1 MTSLEKNEMKYQ
13 ILHLQGEVNALKF
26 LNDKQA
32 KKIEELEYE
41 NEKLRGGA
49 PSAKQLSIDD
59 VEIPQI
65 DLEVIKESRFQ
76 LTKTMKEVIQLL
88 KTPSVTSANYLDL
101 PDPNESAANPVDEL
115 LSKDNFVFH
124 SQENNHHQPLP
135 TNKIK
140 TFKEPRTEPT
150 SDKESL
156 SSPKN
161 KEPIYEL
168 TNGQLVEQNG
178 QKDNRSLDI
187 FPDILNDH
195 KKSNL
200 DYFDKRE
207 FIEITS
213 ADAQAAR
220 GDINSFINSQSE
232 ISKSPPL
239 LPHEESDAETISLET
254 DEDDA
259 NEEILEKI
267 GNLKPNDFPGSPTSK
282 FKRLSP
288 STSSSLF
295 INDDLILNDNKTT
308 PSPSPSP
315 PSELNSNTN
324 PTFNELSPLP
334 TIQLQPITL
343 DNSNYKL
350 FSNSHS
356 NSLVI
361 VYFNPSTNNST
372 SLEVRGTIPELKLPL
387 TLLKDVSKIVD
398 IFILGIDQE
407 SQEYKFIVVLED
419 TIEYVKS
426 TKGVVTQKVLIN
438 ATAIN
443 SGKVNALDLISIES
457 KNKKDQS
464 WGLVVSS
471 VNTSNT
477 KIKVFEIV
485 CNTDCTMESL
495 SQFTSTDSLFL
506 KWYKNDNARRI
517 RSSKSHKRTTSA
529 DDIMLPY
536 EVIFKQD
543 NKVFGWNIIL
553 KKKTPI
559 FDVDA
564 KSELLLQDNFVLY
577 TSDEGVNLYN
587 LQTEEKQLVKATG
600 GLSNWAI
607 LTHGDGTIVNFTD
620 QLVAV
625 FDTKLQLLRTD
636 KVDNDVNIS
645 NAVTSTRSQA
655 YIASDESRLLLY
667 PTKAV

>member
-26 LNDKQA
+26 LNDKQS

-49 PSAKQLSIDD
+49 PSDKQLSIDD

-101 PDPNESAANPVDEL
+101 PDPNESVANPVDEL
-115 LSKDNFVFH
+115 LAKDNFVFH
-124 SQENNHHQPLP
+124 TQENNHHQPLP

-140 TFKEPRTEPT
+140 AFKEPRPEP
-150 SDKESL
+150 EPL
-156 SSPKN
+156 SKD

-168 TNGQLVEQNG
+168 KHGQLVEQNG
-178 QKDNRSLDI
+178 ANGQKDNQSVDI
-187 FPDILNDH
+187 FTDILNDR

-207 FIEITS
+207 LMEIANSESQT
-213 ADAQAAR
+213 AR
-220 GDINSFINSQSE
+220 DINNFINSQSE

-239 LPHEESDAETISLET
+239 LPHEESDADTIALET

-288 STSSSLF
+288 STSASLF

-315 PSELNSNTN
+315 PLSELNSNTN
-324 PTFNELSPLP
+324 PTSNELSPVP

-343 DNSNYKL
+343 DNDNYKL

-356 NSLVI
+356 NALVI
-361 VYFNPSTNNST
+361 VYFDPSTNSST
-372 SLEVRGTIPELKLPL
+372 SLEVIGLNQELKLPL
-387 TLLKDVSKIVD
+387 TIFKDFSKIVD
-398 IFILGIDQE
+398 IFILGTDQE
-407 SQEYKFIVVLED
+407 LQEYKFIVVLED
-419 TIEYVKS
+419 TIEFVKS
-426 TKGVVTQKVLIN
+426 TKGVVSQKVLIN

-477 KIKVFEIV
+477 KIKVFEIL

-506 KWYKNDNARRI
+506 KWYKNDNARRV
-517 RSSKSHKRTTSA
+517 RGSKGHKRTTSV
-529 DDIMLPY
+529 DDVMLPY

-564 KSELLLQDNFVLY
+564 KSELLLQDNIVLY
-577 TSDEGVNLYN
+577 TSGEGVNLYN
-587 LQTEEKQLVKATG
+587 LQTEEKQQVKATG
-600 GLSNWAI
+600 GLNNWAI
-607 LTHGDGTIVNFTD
+607 LTHGNGTIVRFAD
-620 QLVAV
+620 QLVVV
-625 FDTKLQLLRTD
+625 FDTKLQLLRTE
-636 KVDNDVNIS
+636 KVENDLNLAT
-645 NAVTSTRSQA
+645 AVTSTRSQA
-655 YIASDESRLLLY
+655 CITSGKSHLLLY
-667 PTKAV
+667 PMKT